1 MKIEVTGVNDSEAT
15 TTVVINSRHTIE
27 VSKEFWDKR
36 NLEDG
41 MAIDPKSNLWDE
53 FVGSIRSTLYPNRI
67 GPGGSVGHVNVS
79 GDEVL
84 NDPDLSKFRDDN
96 LFTRKE
102 RESAEYVLN
111 N

>member
-1 MKIEVTGVNDSEAT
+1 MKITVLELNELEKTISVLVDSKYRLE
-15 TTVVINSRHTIE
+15 I
-27 VSKEFWDKR
+27 SKEFWDKKK
-36 NLEDG
+36 LKDG
-41 MAIDPKSNLWDE
+41 MSVEPRSALWDE